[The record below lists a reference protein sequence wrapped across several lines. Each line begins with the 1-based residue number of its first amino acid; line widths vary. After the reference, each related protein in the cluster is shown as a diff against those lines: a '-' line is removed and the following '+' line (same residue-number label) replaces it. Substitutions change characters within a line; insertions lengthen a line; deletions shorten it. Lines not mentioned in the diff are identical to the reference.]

1 MTGILAASGSVTPG
15 TEVLLDDPIWLVLI
29 KVLGVFGLL
38 VVMTLLMIWWERRMI
53 GRMQNRYGPNRT
65 GKFGLLQSLADGLKL
80 AFKEDIRP
88 VLADKWVY
96 FLAPVISTIPAFVA
110 FSVIPLGGQVS
121 IFGRQTLLQVTD
133 LPVGVLVVLA
143 SSSVG
148 VYGIVLAGWSS
159 GSPYP
164 LLGAL
169 RSAAQVISYEI
180 AMGLSIVA
188 VVLYTGSLSTS
199 AIVDAQADRWFV
211 LVLLGSFVV
220 YLVSM
225 IGETNR
231 APFDLAEAESELVGG
246 FHTEYSSLK
255 FALFFLSEYVNMV
268 TVSALATTMFL
279 GGWRAP
285 PPLSTIGNGVLNT
298 GWWPLLW
305 FLVKTILFLFFFIW
319 LRGALPR
326 FRYDQFMAL
335 GWKVLVPFSLLW
347 IVAVATVRALQR
359 SNGVSATQ
367 VLIIGGVVLAV
378 LLVIAFLV
386 PDRRVDEDED
396 RVVLAGSYPVPP
408 LDLVVPPRS
417 ERARAEQLPAGEKQ
431 QPAVAASGSHPVRAK
446 ADGASTQVRDKR
458 RTRAAENTITEH
470 STRLEDRD
478 GSV

>member
-1 MTGILAASGSVTPG
+1 VF
-15 TEVLLDDPIWLVLI
+15 VLLL
-29 KVLGVFGLL
+29 
-38 VVMTLLMIWWERRMI
+38 VMTLLMIWWERRMI

-88 VLADKWVY
+88 VLADKWIY

-121 IFGRQTLLQVTD
+121 IFGQQTLLQVTD

-143 SSSVG
+143 ASSVG

-180 AMGLSIVA
+180 AMGLAIVA
-188 VVLYTGSLSTS
+188 VVLYTGSLSTA
-199 AIVDAQADRWFV
+199 AIVDAQQSRWFV

-220 YLVSM
+220 YIVSM
-225 IGETNR
+225 VGETNR

-255 FALFFLSEYVNMV
+255 FALFFLSEYINMV

-285 PPLSTIGNGVLNT
+285 WPLSAIDHGVLNT

-305 FLVKTILFLFFFIW
+305 FLIKTILFLFFFIW

-359 SNGVSATQ
+359 SNGISAPQ
-367 VLIIGGVVLAV
+367 VLIIVGVVLVV
-378 LLVIAFLV
+378 LLAIAFLV
-386 PDRRVDEDED
+386 PDRGVAEEQEAIP
-396 RVVLAGSYPVPP
+396 LAGSYPVPP
-408 LDLVVPPRS
+408 LDLVVPALP
-417 ERARAEQLPAGEKQ
+417 ERQGTAQLPSGESG
-431 QPAVAASGSHPVRAK
+431 ATTAASTTTS
-446 ADGASTQVRDKR
+446 ASTMPSTTMPSTTTTKLRDKR
-458 RTRAAENTITEH
+458 ELRK
-470 STRLEDRD
+470 DGRD
-478 GSV
+478 GSA

>member
-1 MTGILAASGSVTPG
+1 MNTTFVLAQNGDGLGPG
-15 TEVLLDDPIWLVLI
+15 VNLLTDDPLWMILL
-29 KVLGVFGLL
+29 KVVGVFGLL
-38 VVMTLLMIWWERRMI
+38 LVMTLLMIWWERRMI

-88 VLADKWVY
+88 AMADKWVY
-96 FLAPVISTIPAFVA
+96 FLAPIISTIPAFVA

-121 IFGRQTLLQVTD
+121 IFGEQTLLQVTD

-143 SSSVG
+143 ASSVG

-180 AMGLSIVA
+180 AMGLSIIA
-188 VVLYTGSLSTS
+188 VVLYTGSLSTT
-199 AIVDAQADRWFV
+199 AIVDAQRGGWFFYILIV
-211 LVLLGSFVV
+211 SFVIYV
-220 YLVSM
+220 VAM
-225 IGETNR
+225 VGETNR

-285 PPLSTIGNGVLNT
+285 WPISLIGDDLFNT

-305 FLVKTILFLFFFIW
+305 FFAKTLLFLFFFIW

-326 FRYDQFMAL
+326 FRYDQFMKL
-335 GWKVLVPFSLLW
+335 GWKVLVPASLVW
-347 IVAVATVRALQR
+347 IMAVATIRALR
-359 SNGVSATQ
+359 NSNGVSTSDIL
-367 VLIIGGVVLAV
+367 VIGAVVLVILLAV
-378 LLVIAFLV
+378 AFLV
-386 PDRRVDEDED
+386 PDRQAPDDLDE
-396 RVVLAGSYPVPP
+396 VSIAGSFPVPP
-408 LDLVVPPRS
+408 LDLVVPPRPD
-417 ERARAEQLPAGEKQ
+417 R
-431 QPAVAASGSHPVRAK
+431 AVASGPRPQRRRAVAGSEEPARRDSVRA
-446 ADGASTQVRDKR
+446 GATTL
-458 RTRAAENTITEH
+458 TRK
-470 STRLEDRD
+470 DRH
-478 GSV
+478 GSA